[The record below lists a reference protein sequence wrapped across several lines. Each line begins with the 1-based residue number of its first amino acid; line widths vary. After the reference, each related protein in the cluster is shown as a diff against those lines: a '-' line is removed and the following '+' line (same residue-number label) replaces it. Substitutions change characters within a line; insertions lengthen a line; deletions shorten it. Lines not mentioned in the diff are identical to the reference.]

1 MPGQR
6 VQANRPREA
15 VLYSQKSQTMKVVSI
30 VGARPQFIKA
40 AVLSEKLRQ
49 QGQEILV
56 HTGQHYDDNMS
67 DVFFD
72 ELKIPQ
78 PDIHLGIGSGSH
90 AEQTGRMLIEI
101 ESVLEREKPDWC
113 VVFGD
118 TNSTLAGAL
127 AAAKLHIRVAH
138 VEAGLRS
145 FNKAMPEEVNRVL
158 CDHVSDAL
166 FCPTSN
172 AAENL
177 RNEGITQGIHVAG
190 DIMGDMLKRSLER
203 ARKKSKILEQLDV
216 QPKNYALATVHRA
229 ANTDNLDNLKTLLE
243 TFGKINRIVILPLH
257 PRTRGMIQRNG
268 LTLPES
274 VRAIDPVGYFD
285 MLQLEANADC
295 ILTDSGG
302 MQKEAYWVGVRCI
315 TLREETEWVETVQAG
330 WNRVVGT
337 NPGLILD
344 TVLNWLPQGE
354 RKDIYGDGETAG
366 RIAGILEGMRKMD
379 MP

>member
-1 MPGQR
+1 
-6 VQANRPREA
+6 
-15 VLYSQKSQTMKVVSI
+15 MKVVSI